1 MNARKMRNRQIYYA
15 THQTASAQLSS
26 ELSNDLRKKYGKRSI
41 RVIEGDTVKVI
52 RGEFSGVDGKVTK
65 ISLADNGVNIE
76 GVKKDKIKG
85 DKFDVYINTTNITIT
100 GLNSDDKWRMN
111 KLEGKKPRTER
122 ITEPKTEVTKQE
134 EKTEKKPKEKV
145 SKGEKLNEGSKTK
158 KKEKN

>member
-1 MNARKMRNRQIYYA
+1 MNGTKMRNRQIYYA
-15 THQTASAQLSS
+15 THQTANSQLSGS
-26 ELSNDLRKKYGKRSI
+26 LSTELRKKYGKRSI
-41 RVIEGDTVKVI
+41 RIIEGDTVKVI

-122 ITEPKTEVTKQE
+122 VVE
-134 EKTEKKPKEKV
+134 EKPEVIKEEGNTKESKVKTSQTKKV
-145 SKGEKLNEGSKTK
+145 ADGNKTK
-158 KKEKN
+158 KKEER

>member
-1 MNARKMRNRQIYYA
+1 MNGTKMRNRQIYYA
-15 THQTASAQLSS
+15 THQTANSQLSGS
-26 ELSNDLRKKYGKRSI
+26 LSTELRRKYGKRSI
-41 RVIEGDTVKVI
+41 RIVEGDTVRVF

-85 DKFDVYINTTNITIT
+85 DKFDVFINPTNIIIT

-122 ITEPKTEVTKQE
+122 ITEPKKEVSKQE
-134 EKTEKKPKEKV
+134 DKTEKKSERKI

-158 KKEKN
+158 KKEEN

>member
-1 MNARKMRNRQIYYA
+1 MNGTKMRNRQIYYA
-15 THQTASAQLSS
+15 THQTANSQLSGS
-26 ELSNDLRKKYGKRSI
+26 LSTELRKKYGKRSVRI
-41 RVIEGDTVKVI
+41 VEGDTVRVF

-65 ISLADNGVNIE
+65 ISLANTGVNIE

-85 DKFDVYINTTNITIT
+85 DKFDVFINTTNITIT

-122 ITEPKTEVTKQE
+122 ITESKTEVAKQE
-134 EKTEKKPKEKV
+134 EKTEKNPKEEMP
-145 SKGEKLNEGSKTK
+145 KGDKLNEGSKTK

>member
-1 MNARKMRNRQIYYA
+1 M
-15 THQTASAQLSS
+15 
-26 ELSNDLRKKYGKRSI
+26 
-41 RVIEGDTVKVI
+41 I

-65 ISLADNGVNIE
+65 ISLADQGVNIE

-134 EKTEKKPKEKV
+134 EETEKKPKEKV

>member
-1 MNARKMRNRQIYYA
+1 MNGTKMRNRQIYYA
-15 THQTASAQLSS
+15 THQTANSQLSGS
-26 ELSNDLRKKYGKRSI
+26 LSTELRKKYGKRSVRI
-41 RVIEGDTVKVI
+41 VEGDTVRVF

-85 DKFDVYINTTNITIT
+85 DKFDVFINPTNIIIT

-122 ITEPKTEVTKQE
+122 ITEPKKEVSKQE
-134 EKTEKKPKEKV
+134 DKTEKKSERKI

-158 KKEKN
+158 KKEEN

>member
-65 ISLADNGVNIE
+65 VSLIKNGINIE
-76 GVKKDKIKG
+76 GVKKDRVKG
-85 DKFDVYINTTNITIT
+85 DKFDVYINTTNIVIT
-100 GLNSDDKWRMN
+100 GINTDDKWRMN
-111 KLEGKKPRTER
+111 RLEGKKPRSTR
-122 ITEPKTEVTKQE
+122 IQSKRDKI
-134 EKTEKKPKEKV
+134 EKKNNNDE
-145 SKGEKLNEGSKTK
+145 SKTK
-158 KKEKN
+158 KDTAKKQKVNKTKTETEVN